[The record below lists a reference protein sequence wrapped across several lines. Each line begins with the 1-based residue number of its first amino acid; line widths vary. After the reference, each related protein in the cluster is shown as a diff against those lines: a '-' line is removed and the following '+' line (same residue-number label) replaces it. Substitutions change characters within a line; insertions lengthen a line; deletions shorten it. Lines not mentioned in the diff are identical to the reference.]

1 MNSSRGRKDDRRGET
16 VLTWL
21 LLGRICLKEMSW
33 TILWIDLLPW
43 KTHTEGCTPVSQFI
57 TPLRIRAFELA
68 LSWKR
73 EILAYFGSIGG
84 RNASGG
90 LGTTSYTSYEGPAA
104 YATTSIRLPSSVPS
118 FHHPLL
124 VHYLLDQITL
134 SWTSPCLSPALSDQN
149 HWRMPTRETRAIIM
163 PFMA

>member
-1 MNSSRGRKDDRRGET
+1 MHTCVSIYHAIAHTRVRISA
-16 VLTWL
+16 L
-21 LLGRICLKEMSW
+21 L
-33 TILWIDLLPW
+33 
-43 KTHTEGCTPVSQFI
+43 
-57 TPLRIRAFELA
+57 
-68 LSWKR
+68 KR
-73 EILAYFGSIGG
+73 EILAYFGSVGG

-149 HWRMPTRETRAIIM
+149 HWRMPTRETR
-163 PFMA
+163 